1 MDGPNFDDLS
11 RRVGTSLSR
20 RRALW
25 SLGGVLGG
33 LAAEFPDAPDAA
45 GKKRK
50 KKKKKGERCGSV
62 RCRANQL
69 CCDPANGVCCSKRG
83 ATCCNVGPG
92 TGTCC
97 AGPNRCGRP
106 VANDA
111 APYACCPPERQW
123 FTSAGLVRCCPTG
136 TRSLGTGI
144 TSDDGPCCPEK
155 KYCSTQPTGGK
166 CCADGMICSNPATG
180 QCCPEGSACGTF
192 CCPTGT
198 TCCGTGDIRVCCGS
212 SAPVCATPC
221 GNLQAACCTQA
232 AYDNGQCCGHGG
244 GGGG

>member
-33 LAAEFPDAPDAA
+33 LAAALPDAPDVA
-45 GKKRK
+45 GKKKRKKK

-83 ATCCNVGPG
+83 ASCCNPGPG
-92 TGTCC
+92 TGACC

-106 VANDA
+106 WGNDA
-111 APYACCPPERQW
+111 APFACCPPERQW
-123 FTSAGLVRCCPTG
+123 FTSAGLVRCCPPG
-136 TRSLGTGI
+136 TKSMGTGI
-144 TSDDGPCCPEK
+144 TTNGGPCCPEANACGK
-155 KYCSTQPTGGK
+155 TCCNTGQV
-166 CCADGMICSNPATG
+166 CADPATG
-180 QCCPEGSACGTF
+180 RCCSEAAVCGK
-192 CCPTGT
+192 
-198 TCCGTGDIRVCCGS
+198 TCCLTEFCMACVNGTCQDTCPPCHFCNGSGACIDCGEGCCG
-212 SAPVCATPC
+212 
-221 GNLQAACCTQA
+221 G
-232 AYDNGQCCGHGG
+232 
-244 GGGG
+244 